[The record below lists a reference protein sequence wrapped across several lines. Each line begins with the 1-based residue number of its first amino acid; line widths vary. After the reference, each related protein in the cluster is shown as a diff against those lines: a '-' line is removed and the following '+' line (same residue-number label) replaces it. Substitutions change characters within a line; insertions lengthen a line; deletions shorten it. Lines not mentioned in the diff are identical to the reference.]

1 MINLNEYFEGAV
13 KSLAYE
19 NGGKSTVGVIDMGEF
34 EFGTSTPETMLV
46 IEGELKVLLSGN
58 SEWKVYS
65 AGQQFEVTANSSFK
79 IRADAPTSYLCK
91 YK

>member
-19 NGGKSTVGVIDMGEF
+19 NGGKSTVGVIEAGEF
-34 EFGTSTPETMLV
+34 EFGTSTPETMLI
-46 IEGELKVLLSGN
+46 IEGEMKVLLPGN
-58 SEWKVYS
+58 TAWQIFS
-65 AGQQFEVTANSSFK
+65 AGQQFEVAANASFK
-79 IRADAPTSYLCK
+79 VRVDTPTSYLCK

>member
-19 NGGKSTVGVIDMGEF
+19 NGGKSTVGVIDVGEY
-34 EFGTSTPETMLV
+34 EFGTSTPETMQIV
-46 IEGELKVLLSGN
+46 EGEMKVLLPGQAD
-58 SEWKVYS
+58 WQLYT
-65 AGQQFEVTANSSFK
+65 AGQKFEVTANASFK
-79 IRADAPTSYLCK
+79 VRVSMPTSYLCK

>member
-19 NGGKSTVGVIDMGEF
+19 NGGKSTIGVIDTGEF
-34 EFGTSTPETMLV
+34 EFGTSTPETMLI
-46 IEGELKVLLSGN
+46 IEGEMKVLLPGN
-58 SEWKVYS
+58 TAWQIFS
-65 AGQQFEVTANSSFK
+65 AGQQFEVVANASLK
-79 IRADAPTSYLCK
+79 IRVEAPTSYLCK

>member
-19 NGGKSTVGVIDMGEF
+19 NGGKSTVGVIDIGEF
-34 EFGTSTPETMLV
+34 QFGTSTPETMV
-46 IEGELKVLLSGN
+46 IIEGEMKVLLPGN
-58 SEWKVYS
+58 TEWKVYS
-65 AGQQFEVTANSSFK
+65 AGQQFEVAANSSFK
-79 IRADAPTSYLCK
+79 VRVETPTSYLCK

>member
-19 NGGKSTVGVIDMGEF
+19 NGGKSTVGVIDEGEF

-58 SEWKVYS
+58 TEWKVYS

-79 IRADAPTSYLCK
+79 VRADVPTSYLCK

>member
-19 NGGKSTVGVIDMGEF
+19 NGGKSTVGVIEAGEF
-34 EFGTSTPETMLV
+34 EFGTSTPETMII
-46 IEGELKVLLSGN
+46 IEGEMKVLLPGN
-58 SEWKVYS
+58 TAWQIFS
-65 AGQQFEVTANSSFK
+65 AGQKFEVTANASFK
-79 IRADAPTSYLCK
+79 VRVDTPTSYLCK

>member
-19 NGGKSTVGVIDMGEF
+19 NGGKSTIGVIDIGEF
-34 EFGTSTPETMLV
+34 EFGTSTPETMII
-46 IEGELKVLLSGN
+46 IEGEMRVLLPGNTAWQIYTSG
-58 SEWKVYS
+58 
-65 AGQQFEVTANSSFK
+65 QHFEVAANASFK
-79 IRADAPTSYLCK
+79 VRVDTPTSYLCK

>member
-19 NGGKSTVGVIDMGEF
+19 NGGKSTVGVIDTGEF
-34 EFGTSTPETMLV
+34 EFGTSTPESMLI
-46 IEGELKVLLSGN
+46 IEGEMKVLLPGQGD
-58 SEWKVYS
+58 WQLFS
-65 AGQQFEVTANSSFK
+65 AGQQFEVAANASFK
-79 IRADAPTSYLCK
+79 VKVSTPTSYLCK

>member
-19 NGGKSTVGVIDMGEF
+19 NGGKSTVGVIDVGEF
-34 EFGTSTPETMLV
+34 EFGTSTPEIMLI
-46 IEGELKVLLSGN
+46 IEGEMKVLLRGS
-58 SEWKVYS
+58 SEWQIYT
-65 AGQQFEVTANSSFK
+65 AGQQFEVAANASFK
-79 IRADAPTSYLCK
+79 VRVDTPTSYLCK

>member
-19 NGGKSTVGVIDMGEF
+19 NGGKSTVGVIEAGEF
-34 EFGTSTPETMLV
+34 EFGTSTPETLLI
-46 IEGELKVLLSGN
+46 IEGEMKVLLPGN
-58 SEWKVYS
+58 TAWQIFS
-65 AGQQFEVTANSSFK
+65 AGQQFEVAANASFK
-79 IRADAPTSYLCK
+79 VRVDTPTSYLCK